1 MAMRRGRI
9 LWIGVALLGLLGVGW
24 VAARA
29 ARGPAGPEGFR
40 TARIDRGDILESVRA
55 TGTLNPVTTVLVGSQ
70 LSGQIVEVLA
80 DYNTPVRAGQVMAR
94 LNADQITARR
104 EAARAELAQARAD
117 LAVRRAQAERARAAR
132 ERARASLADQ
142 TAQEERAAAQLAE
155 SRRVL
160 QRQEELMARGAGT
173 QAALDNARTQVA
185 MQAAA
190 RNSAIAQLASAQAEI
205 ATLEADIALADAQI
219 LAGDAAILGKA
230 ARLRDIEIDLERTEI
245 RSPVDGVVVQRQVE
259 LGQTVAA
266 SLSAPTLFLVAQ
278 DLREI
283 EILANIDEADVGR
296 IRDGQTVS
304 FTVNAYPAR
313 SFTGR
318 VRLVRLGAQTI
329 QNVVTYTA
337 VISVANADLAL
348 KPGMTAN
355 LSVLT
360 RERRGVLRVPN
371 AALRFRPPG
380 PTGAA
385 PEAGPPTMPPE
396 APSGDAP
403 VPLPQA
409 RAMPAGEG
417 AGSGGRDPGRTLM
430 DMRERIIAEL
440 QPGEAEMAALD
451 AAILASREA
460 NRGRLAGLPP
470 EERHAAFLAMRRET
484 LARLEAALAPE
495 RREAFRRL
503 AAESARGGG
512 ARRSAPEDG
521 SGVPGRV
528 HVAGPD
534 GAPRAVPLRLGASDG
549 AMTEVLSGD
558 LAEGASVIVGVAR
571 PGDPAPSA
579 RSPLTRGPRLF

>member
-1 MAMRRGRI
+1 
-9 LWIGVALLGLLGVGW
+9 
-24 VAARA
+24 
-29 ARGPAGPEGFR
+29 
-40 TARIDRGDILESVRA
+40 
-55 TGTLNPVTTVLVGSQ
+55 
-70 LSGQIVEVLA
+70 
-80 DYNTPVRAGQVMAR
+80 
-94 LNADQITARR
+94 
-104 EAARAELAQARAD
+104 
-117 LAVRRAQAERARAAR
+117 
-132 ERARASLADQ
+132 
-142 TAQEERAAAQLAE
+142 
-155 SRRVL
+155 
-160 QRQEELMARGAGT
+160 MARGAGT

-451 AAILASREA
+451 AAI
-460 NRGRLAGLPP
+460 GV
-470 EERHAAFLAMRRET
+470 
-484 LARLEAALAPE
+484 
-495 RREAFRRL
+495 
-503 AAESARGGG
+503 ARGQSRPSGGAAPGGAPCRLPRDAARDAGAAGSRPRARAARGVPPPRRGERARWG

-571 PGDPAPSA
+571 PGDPLRPPA
-579 RSPLTRGPRLF
+579 RR

>member
-1 MAMRRGRI
+1 
-9 LWIGVALLGLLGVGW
+9 
-24 VAARA
+24 
-29 ARGPAGPEGFR
+29 
-40 TARIDRGDILESVRA
+40 
-55 TGTLNPVTTVLVGSQ
+55 
-70 LSGQIVEVLA
+70 
-80 DYNTPVRAGQVMAR
+80 
-94 LNADQITARR
+94 
-104 EAARAELAQARAD
+104 
-117 LAVRRAQAERARAAR
+117 
-132 ERARASLADQ
+132 
-142 TAQEERAAAQLAE
+142 
-155 SRRVL
+155 
-160 QRQEELMARGAGT
+160 MARGAGT

-451 AAILASREA
+451 AAILGVARGQSRPSGGAAPGGAPCRLPRDAARDAGAAGSRPRARAARGVPPPRRGERA
-460 NRGRLAGLPP
+460 RWGSAPVRAGGRLGRARPRACGGTGRRAPRGSAAARRQRRRDDGSAVGRSRRGRV
-470 EERHAAFLAMRRET
+470 RDRR
-484 LARLEAALAPE
+484 
-495 RREAFRRL
+495 RRP
-503 AAESARGGG
+503 
-512 ARRSAPEDG
+512 ARRSR
-521 SGVPGRV
+521 SVR
-528 HVAGPD
+528 
-534 GAPRAVPLRLGASDG
+534 PLAAD
-549 AMTEVLSGD
+549 
-558 LAEGASVIVGVAR
+558 AR
-571 PGDPAPSA
+571 PAPVLRRRRWPPPAI
-579 RSPLTRGPRLF
+579 PRRC